1 MKLQCKRRV
10 VVALL
15 SVTSLVGAS
24 AGAVAYA
31 NSYASRVVPSTTVSG
46 VDISGLNAKA
56 LTAKLERAA
65 AETKFVI
72 TTDGKTSTYTASQL
86 GLSLNT
92 KELVKQAMAPS
103 HDMTKRYSALF
114 DEHSLQAKFSLK
126 TSAVT
131 EVATKLNAQLKNPA
145 KDAQVVLAGDGE
157 SLSATAAQT
166 GERVDSAALAKLVHE
181 KVALGKTVSITA
193 PVTTHKPDI
202 STAEATAAAAGAAN
216 MLTPSVS
223 LTDGIDNFSATNA
236 DKASWLSFKRT
247 SSGVSV
253 VYDQD
258 KIKAWVTKVAKGTET
273 KAAAPSLRTVDAKGN
288 QVAVTS
294 VGDVAYTASNIG
306 QVTSEMV
313 TALNA
318 GEDYS
323 GSFDYAEGYVWQ
335 DRHQPEGKE
344 VTAYQPASNEKW
356 VDVDLTNHTV
366 TAYVGTKIVW
376 GPVGMV
382 SGAPYTPTIEG
393 TFKVHL
399 KYEYQTMEGA
409 NSDGSKYETP
419 DVPWVTYFEGGY
431 ALHGAYWR
439 DRFGYDAGYNGSHG
453 CVNMKVED
461 AKWIYDWAPE
471 GTTVVSHY

>member
-1 MKLQCKRRV
+1 M
-10 VVALL
+10 
-15 SVTSLVGAS
+15 
-24 AGAVAYA
+24 
-31 NSYASRVVPSTTVSG
+31 VPSTTVSG

-216 MLTPSVS
+216 MLTPTVT

-306 QVTSEMV
+306 QVTSEM
-313 TALNA
+313 TSALSA

-382 SGAPYTPTIEG
+382 SGA
-393 TFKVHL
+393 
-399 KYEYQTMEGA
+399 
-409 NSDGSKYETP
+409 
-419 DVPWVTYFEGGY
+419 
-431 ALHGAYWR
+431 
-439 DRFGYDAGYNGSHG
+439 
-453 CVNMKVED
+453 
-461 AKWIYDWAPE
+461 
-471 GTTVVSHY
+471 